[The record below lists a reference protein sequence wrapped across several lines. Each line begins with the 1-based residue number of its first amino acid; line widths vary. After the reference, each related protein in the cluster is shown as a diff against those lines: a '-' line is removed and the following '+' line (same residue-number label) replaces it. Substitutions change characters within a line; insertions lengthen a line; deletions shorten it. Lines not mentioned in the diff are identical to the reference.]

1 MAAQMVDMRRA
12 QQMTGS
18 TSNSDNDD
26 TASNGVAAVEEA
38 TKDGVAT
45 SNRDERAD
53 SVESSNS
60 SSNQATPAANN
71 GDSAQVTE
79 AKSNAEASEAKRSS
93 PEVPDYNEEPPQKKS
108 KPSDEKA
115 VEPFDPVKHG
125 LSPSF
130 CLTNFVE
137 TRARKCKVSTTAIDS
152 TLRAAQNKTTDPSK
166 EGSEGLSMD
175 VSIIGS
181 GSRFP
186 GLAMLQT
193 QEIVYP
199 VVEDPYVLG
208 RIACT
213 ALLSNMCAVGV
224 YEVDNILMKLGVS
237 QYLEEK
243 QRDIVVPMIVKG
255 FRDTAR
261 KAGTRVTGG
270 ETVINPWCMIG
281 GVATSVCSPEEYISP
296 DNCCVGDV
304 LVLTKPL
311 GTLIAINCHQWLKNP
326 ILYQKIRMMVNEKE
340 VTKAYQRAVS
350 VMSRLNTTAAKLM
363 HKYRAHAATNIGGF
377 GLLGSAMGL
386 ARCQKN
392 EVSFVIH
399 NLPVIS
405 KMASV
410 AKSRLQM
417 FPLTQG
423 LVSELSGGLLIC
435 LPREQAAAFCK
446 EIEAAEGSQA
456 WIIGIVEKG
465 DRLARIIDKPR
476 IIEVPFKDKEG
487 ELW

>member
-1 MAAQMVDMRRA
+1 
-12 QQMTGS
+12 MTGS
-18 TSNSDNDD
+18 TSNSDNED
-26 TASNGVAAVEEA
+26 TASNGAASVEQN
-38 TKDGVAT
+38 TSQHLAT

-60 SSNQATPAANN
+60 NSNQATPTVNN
-71 GDSAQVTE
+71 RNSAQVTE
-79 AKSNAEASEAKRSS
+79 ASKSDADKRSS
-93 PEVPDYNEEPPQKKS
+93 PDVPEYNEEPPHKKS
-108 KPSDEKA
+108 KHSEEKA

-125 LSPSF
+125 LSPTF

-199 VVEDPYVLG
+199 VVDDPYILG

-296 DNCCVGDV
+296 DNCSVGDV

-326 ILYQKIRMMVNEKE
+326 ILYQKIRMMVSEKE
-340 VTKAYQRAVS
+340 VIKAYQRAVS
-350 VMSRLNTTAAKLM
+350 VMSRLNITAAKLM

-410 AKSRLQM
+410 AKSRSQM

-476 IIEVPFKDKEG
+476 VIEVPFKDKEG